1 MAIDHQLKPSFSPG
15 RKWSIGFNVFLI
27 IIVVFSVVGMIN
39 YLSRDYFYRFQW
51 SSRGKIELSPL
62 TMKFLQSLTNQ
73 VKVTLYYDKSES
85 IYTTVSALF
94 DEYKFINPRISVE
107 TVDYLRDPAGAQKIK
122 DEYKLAAATDKN
134 LIIFECEGRPNIIPG
149 DALSKYILEQ
159 LPSEKEPKFRRKP
172 IAFFGETM
180 FTAALL
186 KVTNPK
192 PLNAYTL
199 QGHGEHLIDSGDG
212 DYGYLKFALLLRS
225 ENYIRVE
232 PLSLLG
238 TNGVPADCN
247 LLIIAGPRSALPDTE
262 LDKIDQYLAQGGRLF
277 VLFNAFSVRKE
288 TGLEKIL
295 AKWGVE
301 VGHNTIKDL
310 QNSSSGT
317 QGVDIIV
324 TDFSTHAIVNPLL
337 GSEIDLIRPR
347 SIGKLNNPTPA
358 VDAPRV
364 DELADTGPN
373 AVALSVDDP
382 NPQPRRF
389 PLMVAVEKS
398 APKGVITERG
408 STRIVVV
415 GDSIFLANVPIQSV
429 ANRDF
434 AGYAVNWLLE
444 RTQLLEALGPR
455 PIIEYKL
462 VMTQKQLQ
470 QVEWL
475 LLAAL
480 PGSILLLGILV
491 WLRRRR

>member
-1 MAIDHQLKPSFSPG
+1 MAIDSQLKPSFSPG

-27 IIVVFSVVGMIN
+27 IAVVFSVVGMIN

-51 SSRGKIELSPL
+51 SSREKIELSPL

-85 IYTTVSALF
+85 IYTTVIGLLN
-94 DEYKFINPRISVE
+94 EYKFVNPKISVE

-159 LPSEKEPKFRRKP
+159 VPSEKEPRFRRKP
-172 IAFFGETM
+172 TAFFGETL

-262 LDKIDQYLAQGGRLF
+262 LDKIDQYLAQGGRLL
-277 VLFNAFSVRKE
+277 VLFNAYSIRKE
-288 TGLEKIL
+288 TGLTNIL

-301 VGHNTIKDL
+301 VGDKIIKDM
-310 QNSSSGT
+310 QNASTS
-317 QGVDIIV
+317 QGADIVV
-324 TDFSTHAIVNPLL
+324 TDFSSHSIVNPLL
-337 GSEIDLIRPR
+337 GSQIDLIRPR
-347 SIGKLNNPTPA
+347 SIGKLNSPTTA
-358 VDAPRV
+358 ADAPKV
-364 DELADTGPN
+364 EELAYSGPN
-373 AVALSVDDP
+373 AIALSTGDP
-382 NPQPRRF
+382 NPQPHKF

-398 APKGVITERG
+398 APKGVI
-408 STRIVVV
+408 
-415 GDSIFLANVPIQSV
+415 
-429 ANRDF
+429 
-434 AGYAVNWLLE
+434 
-444 RTQLLEALGPR
+444 
-455 PIIEYKL
+455 
-462 VMTQKQLQ
+462 
-470 QVEWL
+470 
-475 LLAAL
+475 
-480 PGSILLLGILV
+480 
-491 WLRRRR
+491 